1 MRLWLKITSQEK
13 LRQLPIKLSELFFR
27 NPFVL
32 FDKRKNL
39 FGTQRNGCEESVTP
53 SIIHLHTWKQP
64 VRETSASSLYEPV
77 LPPPLCQ
84 RIIDTKWHTSLHIS
98 TNSPWLL
105 QLSQMAVRAKICTV
119 FRKWGILQPRSISQ
133 YHEPVRPIR
142 NLSTICYRITLSI
155 RNTILVS

>member
-1 MRLWLKITSQEK
+1 MIENNITRKIEATTDQIIRTFFFETHLYSLTNGRICLELNEMAVK
-13 LRQLPIKLSELFFR
+13 RVLPH
-27 NPFVL
+27 
-32 FDKRKNL
+32 
-39 FGTQRNGCEESVTP
+39 

-64 VRETSASSLYEPV
+64 VRETSASSLFESV

-142 NLSTICYRITLSI
+142 NLSTVCYRITLSI